1 MNGVD
6 EFQYPFSGIQAIVDT
21 EDISLTGTVNVT
33 SFRPGPAGTTTT
45 YVGDGVVV
53 EVDFAAPVDYALS
66 IFRSILSRFQTD
78 RSTT

>member
-45 YVGDGVVV
+45 NVGDGVVV
-53 EVDFAAPVDYALS
+53 EVDFAAVDYALS
-66 IFRSILSRFQTD
+66 IFRLVLSRFQTD